1 MLNIELLFSFVLFI
15 HQFFY
20 LFFCCFFPYG
30 LSLFYLRR
38 RLLEIAV
45 SLTKVSPSS
54 LASCTS
60 QPFLS
65 HAPLPRF
72 FNPLIP
78 SSDKHEIS
86 PNNINTL
93 FGKRVM
99 SIFKIVRL
107 KLLS

>member
-65 HAPLPRF
+65 HTPLPRF
-72 FNPLIP
+72 FNPLTP

-93 FGKRVM
+93 FGKQVM